1 MRATSGFGQWT
12 STPWRSPVWLSSSR
26 SSSSGSSSLPAA
38 TTAVHTASCWRSA
51 ASPISRRSR
60 SSAGVAEQRLECRV
74 VWVARWPDLAP
85 RALLRLLV
93 VAEAQEARAVPEAV
107 ALHLVVAH
115 FRDELRPHRR
125 LGELTGAPAVRFRE
139 APVGRAFQ
147 QRLDPREDL
156 VVLARGDGRRADVI
170 DLAVVAVQTEQQR
183 RDPRRLLLPANAD
196 DHAVGGLER
205 LHLQHAVARARQVR
219 QAELLRDYSVQ
230 AGRLEAVEP
239 ALRDVGVERGR
250 REPEAVAELLDL
262 RAALLERF
270 LVDRL
275 AVPEQHVEDD
285 EFGRDL
291 RRELA
296 DARLG
301 RVPSRLHRVEVEHAV
316 ARDHDLPVEGRV
328 RRQQLAQRP
337 QLGEVAQERALVA
350 RPERKLGAV
359 VL

>member
-115 FRDELRPHRR
+115 FRHELRPHRR
-125 LGELTGAPAVRFRE
+125 LGELAGAPAVRFRE

-156 VVLARGDGRRADVI
+156 VVLAGRDCGRADVVN
-170 DLAVVAVQTEQQR
+170 LAAVVEAEQQR
-183 RDPRRLLLPANAD
+183 RDASRLLLPAHAD
-196 DHAVGGLER
+196 DHAV
-205 LHLQHAVARARQVR
+205 
-219 QAELLRDYSVQ
+219 
-230 AGRLEAVEP
+230 
-239 ALRDVGVERGR
+239 R
-250 REPEAVAELLDL
+250 R
-262 RAALLERF
+262 LERF
-270 LVDRL
+270 
-275 AVPEQHVEDD
+275 
-285 EFGRDL
+285 DL
-291 RRELA
+291 
-296 DARLG
+296 
-301 RVPSRLHRVEVEHAV
+301 EHAV
-316 ARDHDLPVEGRV
+316 A
-328 RRQQLAQRP
+328 
-337 QLGEVAQERALVA
+337 
-350 RPERKLGAV
+350 
-359 VL
+359 